1 MKTKDSYTITNRYVT
16 LSNARAR
23 GERLPLIELV
33 FKSNADEK
41 GGSKVY
47 VDYKGA
53 KDLLNNLKENI
64 RNIDV
69 TYRPYE
75 YTSSYNK

>member
-1 MKTKDSYTITNRYVT
+1 MKIKDSYTITNRFVT
-16 LSNARAR
+16 LSNAKAR

-33 FKSNADEK
+33 FKSNKDEK

-47 VDYKGA
+47 VDYNGA
-53 KDLLNNLKENI
+53 KALLSNLQDNI
-64 RNIDV
+64 KNIDI

-75 YTSSYNK
+75 YTSSNY